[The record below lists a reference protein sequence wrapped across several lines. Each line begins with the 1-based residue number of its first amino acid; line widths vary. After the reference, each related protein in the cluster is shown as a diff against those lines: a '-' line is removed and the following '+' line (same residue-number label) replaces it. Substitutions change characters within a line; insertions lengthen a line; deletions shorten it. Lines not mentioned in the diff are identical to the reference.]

1 MSFFRVDPNND
12 FQEAPNF
19 VRAPDYDLFAEEK
32 DTYTYPT
39 QGGWYW
45 FDTIEEAR
53 LFFNIPESINDNID
67 SINIL

>member
-1 MSFFRVDPNND
+1 MSFFRVDQNND

-45 FDTIEEAR
+45 FDTAEEAR
-53 LFFNIPESINDNID
+53 AFFNITDPTLEEVIPPA
-67 SINIL
+67 

>member
-19 VRAPDYDLFAEEK
+19 VRAPDYDLFVEEK

-45 FDTIEEAR
+45 FDTLEEAEK
-53 LFFNIPESINDNID
+53 FFNIIKEVIPTTIE
-67 SINIL
+67 